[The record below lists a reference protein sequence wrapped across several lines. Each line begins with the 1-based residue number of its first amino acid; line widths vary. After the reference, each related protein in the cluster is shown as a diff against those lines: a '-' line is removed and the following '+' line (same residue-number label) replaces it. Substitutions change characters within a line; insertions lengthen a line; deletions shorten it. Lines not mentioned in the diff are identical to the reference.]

1 MECSNG
7 PAAPRSACQRVGEPG
22 LSDSVLASR
31 WAAAP
36 GLGGQVQGPVGGEIG
51 SRGLGLPSVI
61 SPPRLEAREF

>member
-1 MECSNG
+1 MGPLPPDLHVNG
-7 PAAPRSACQRVGEPG
+7 WGEPG